1 MGLQAAVL
9 VAAFETPCP
18 GADMKKLALALIA
31 LTSLLSACVAYEPY
45 GDRSY
50 RGSGDR
56 DRDGIPNRD
65 DRRPNNPNRY

>member
-1 MGLQAAVL
+1 
-9 VAAFETPCP
+9 
-18 GADMKKLALALIA
+18 MKKLALALIA